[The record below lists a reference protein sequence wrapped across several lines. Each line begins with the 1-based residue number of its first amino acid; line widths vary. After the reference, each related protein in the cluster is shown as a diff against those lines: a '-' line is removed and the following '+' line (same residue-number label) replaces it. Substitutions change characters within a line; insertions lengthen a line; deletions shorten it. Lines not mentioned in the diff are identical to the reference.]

1 MSIASALALLLPEAH
16 RLKGEENYV
25 PWREKIINIAK
36 SNSLI
41 KYIYKRG
48 KAPEE
53 VDEFANNVN
62 EKKLETWQA

>member
-1 MSIASALALLLPEAH
+1 MLLPEVH
-16 RLKGEENYV
+16 RLKREENYV
-25 PWREKIINIAK
+25 LWREKIINIAK

-48 KAPEE
+48 KVLEE
-53 VDEFANNVN
+53 VNEFANIVD